1 MFGSVRGGPMWMRGN
16 WEAPAAVPSPYP
28 GPRPALQRRPEKG
41 LRPPP
46 GLSCLHT
53 IPPSRVDVWKRVD
66 HLEALCQDE
75 VGRALVAG
83 EPGCV
88 GPQPL
93 CKVIGQ
99 RVCLFLVSLCPG
111 SPLQWL
117 FLSCILP
124 SVKASFFPPFHL
136 FHQSATL
143 RGAWELHLCLE
154 RPFFNLEHAP
164 PLFIH

>member
-1 MFGSVRGGPMWMRGN
+1 MRGN

-28 GPRPALQRRPEKG
+28 GLRPALQRRPEKG

-46 GLSCLHT
+46 GLSCLRT
-53 IPPSRVDVWKRVD
+53 VPPSRVHVWNRVD
-66 HLEALCQDE
+66 DLEALCQDE
-75 VGRALVAG
+75 VGRAPVAG

-88 GPQPL
+88 GDP

-143 RGAWELHLCLE
+143 RGAWELHLRLE
-154 RPFFNLEHAP
+154 QPSLISSMFP
-164 PLFIH
+164 FIHSLITAGL